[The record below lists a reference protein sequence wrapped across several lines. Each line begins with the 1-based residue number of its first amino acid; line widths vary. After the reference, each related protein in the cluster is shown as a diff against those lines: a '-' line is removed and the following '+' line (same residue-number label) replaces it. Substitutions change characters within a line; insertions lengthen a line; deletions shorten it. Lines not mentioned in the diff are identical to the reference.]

1 MHWLLI
7 GYMFLFIDRPFEVW
21 PWLGEIHLERL
32 YMLLTVGVWSLY
44 PDKRWLGNSLQA
56 AVAGLALVVLL
67 AWLLSPWA
75 ARGQAVVEDWFKV
88 LVFFVLLTTT
98 VHSEVGLRRMI
109 IGFVGVM
116 ALYQLHSLREYLGG
130 RHTYRM
136 GIARMIGVDS
146 SMGDPNTF
154 GASLVV
160 ALPIAGALWQSGLGG
175 RWGRL
180 AVVAYAVISGL
191 CVLLT
196 GSRSAFLGWIACGVW
211 WMGHSRRR
219 LILLLT
225 ALMSGPLV
233 LLALPESL
241 QTRFLT
247 IIDPSVGPKNAQES
261 GQGRIEGF
269 FTGLQL
275 WQAYP
280 LSGVGPG
287 AWRPATGSPLE
298 AHNLYGQLVGELG
311 TLGLLAFAMLLIA
324 YWHNCRRLRALAQL
338 PIHPAGAAWLPFTLG
353 RAVGAA
359 IALLLLLGLFGHNL
373 FRYTWLW
380 YAGFVIIARHVVEQ
394 HYRHWLLSSDSSH
407 QEDILQRDHTP
418 PTTAAEL
425 TPLPMSA
432 SSGCTL

>member
-32 YMLLTVGVWSLY
+32 YMLLTLAVWLLY
-44 PDKRWLGNSLQA
+44 PDKRWLGNRLQG
-56 AVAGLALVVLL
+56 AVALLAVVVLM

-75 ARGQAVVEDWFKV
+75 ERGQAVVEDWFKV
-88 LVFFVLLTTT
+88 VVFFVLLTTT
-98 VHSEVGLRRMI
+98 VRDEAGLRRLT
-109 IGFVGVM
+109 IGFVAVM

-146 SMGDPNTF
+146 TMGDPNTF

-160 ALPIAGALWQSGLGG
+160 ALPIAWALWRSGVGG

-180 AVVAYAVISGL
+180 TLVGYALMSAL

-196 GSRSAFLGWIACGVW
+196 GSRSAFLGLIAFGGW
-211 WMGHSRRR
+211 FILQSRRR
-219 LILLLT
+219 VALLL
-225 ALMSGPLV
+225 AGV
-233 LLALPESL
+233 LLGPVGLLLLPESL

-247 IIDPSVGPKNAQES
+247 IVDPSVGPKNAQES

-269 FTGLQL
+269 FIGLRL

-280 LSGVGPG
+280 VSGVGPG
-287 AWRPATGSPLE
+287 AWRPATGSKLE
-298 AHNLYGQLVGELG
+298 SHNLYGQLVGELG
-311 TLGLLAFAMLLIA
+311 TLGLLAFLNLLGG
-324 YWHNCRRLRALAQL
+324 YWHNCRRLRRLEQL
-338 PIHPAGAAWLPFTLG
+338 PLHPAGPHWLALTMG

-359 IALLLLLGLFGHNL
+359 VFLLLLLGLFGHNL
-373 FRYTWLW
+373 FRYNWLW
-380 YAGFVIIARHVVEQ
+380 YAGFLIAARYVVEQ
-394 HYRHWLLSSDSSH
+394 RLRECLHRVDENHAEADDLLP
-407 QEDILQRDHTP
+407 QTEVAEDNREHAVP
-418 PTTAAEL
+418 FE
-425 TPLPMSA
+425 PLA
-432 SSGCTL
+432 VRE